1 MRHFSI
7 ETSSVPDTE
16 YVVINDRL
24 AFRHDIS
31 QWLAETRTV
40 IEEHEAEESRLSED
54 GDGVGASRPTVA
66 GSWGTRHEE
75 AVQVSSEFSPEIP
88 GFFPGD
94 ARHTTEDRENSYP
107 RQVPPNAS
115 LGATTLHSQP
125 MEATDLSHTTKT
137 VSLPLDPP
145 SRGDWESF
153 KLMIIDL
160 YNIQGMP
167 LWELVQHMEYHHAF
181 KAT

>member
-1 MRHFSI
+1 MMRHFSI

-75 AVQVSSEFSPEIP
+75 AVQVSSEFSQKSP
-88 GFFPGD
+88 GSFQAMLDILRKIGKILTLGKYHQMHHWEQQHCI
-94 ARHTTEDRENSYP
+94 ANRWR
-107 RQVPPNAS
+107 RQTYRILRRRCLS
-115 LGATTLHSQP
+115 HWTLHRA
-125 MEATDLSHTTKT
+125 EIGR
-137 VSLPLDPP
+137 VS
-145 SRGDWESF
+145 S
-153 KLMIIDL
+153 
-160 YNIQGMP
+160 
-167 LWELVQHMEYHHAF
+167 
-181 KAT
+181 